1 MPLKSGPGVVICA
14 AAWPTMSDP
23 AASSRSDKRENFGN
37 DMGGFAVVG
46 GDGRALLHR
55 ELQISTRQRFYSAHA
70 YDHPSRIRF
79 ADYNASMSVDCRPLA
94 IFLMGPTASGKTAL
108 ACALSE
114 RFPLDLISVDS
125 ALVYRGLDIGTAK
138 PDTATRSRY
147 PHELIDIRD
156 PAEPY
161 SAADFSADAQAAMQ
175 RISEADRIPLLVGG
189 TGLYFRALQRGL
201 SSLPEADAD
210 VRAQLA
216 KQATTIGWDGMHRR
230 LAELDPPAAERIKPG
245 DAQRIQRALE
255 VITLTGQP
263 LSAQQHGG
271 RGHPF
276 PWRVLK
282 LALLPEDRAPL
293 HARIAKR
300 FDDMLHHGL
309 LDEVRALRQRGDL
322 KPDLPAIRAVGYRQ
336 AWEHLDGLY
345 DAAGL
350 RDKGIFATRQLAKR
364 QITWL
369 RSELDARNLDP
380 ERPDLA
386 GRATDAVQLFL
397 GTSH

>member
-1 MPLKSGPGVVICA
+1 
-14 AAWPTMSDP
+14 
-23 AASSRSDKRENFGN
+23 
-37 DMGGFAVVG
+37 
-46 GDGRALLHR
+46 
-55 ELQISTRQRFYSAHA
+55 
-70 YDHPSRIRF
+70 
-79 ADYNASMSVDCRPLA
+79 
-94 IFLMGPTASGKTAL
+94 MGPTASGKTAL

-114 RFPLDLISVDS
+114 RFPIGLISVDS
-125 ALVYRGLDIGTAK
+125 ALVYRGLNIGAAK
-138 PDTATRSRY
+138 PDTATLARY

-175 RISEADRIPLLVGG
+175 RIGESGRIPLLVGG

-201 SSLPEADAD
+201 SSLPEADAN

-216 KQATTIGWDGMHRR
+216 DEASNIGWDGMHRR
-230 LAELDPPAAERIKPG
+230 LTELDAAAAARIKPG

-255 VITLTGQP
+255 VIALTGKP
-263 LSAQQHGG
+263 LSAQQQGG
-271 RGHPF
+271 RGQPF

-293 HARIAKR
+293 HARIAHR
-300 FDDMLHHGL
+300 FDAMLQHGL

-345 DAAGL
+345 GAATL

-364 QITWL
+364 QMTWL
-369 RSELDARNLDP
+369 RSELDARGLDP
-380 ERPDLA
+380 EHPDLLS
-386 GRATDAVQLFL
+386 RATGAVDVFL
-397 GTSH
+397 GPPQRGIPS